1 MSGSRLPISTD
12 ELRKPGLSAA
22 AADGTDR
29 SVAPVDPRLHPH
41 HHRVEPLLRLRL
53 EEERETTGR
62 KVGTPYCLFRWLL
75 PLPQVRGAFLGLNP

>member
-1 MSGSRLPISTD
+1 VSGSRLPISTD

-29 SVAPVDPRLHPH
+29 SVALVDPRLHLLH
-41 HHRVEPLLRLRL
+41 RRVEPLPRLRL
-53 EEERETTGR
+53 EKEKQATGR